1 MSVNQQFSQ
10 FMHERGL
17 HDAALSF
24 GVATSGGPDS
34 LCLALTAHEWAKV
47 HGATAIALTV
57 DHGLRPES
65 VTEAQQVHQWL
76 TAHGMPHHTLTW
88 SDPKPTTAIQESARN
103 ARYDLLLQACHA
115 HSLTHLLL
123 GHHSHDQ
130 RETFLMRLTSGSGPH
145 GLACMAPVSER
156 QGITLLRPFLNLNP
170 AMLKSDLSQKEQSW
184 IEDPSNQCHKHT
196 RIRFRKFL
204 EDEDFDPTPL
214 IKQLQEDRTHF
225 EQVVNNWCSENVES
239 QPDGSLR
246 LPHLHELSPAL
257 GKRILRH
264 LIQSLTHAPYPVSPL
279 QLDSLWQELI
289 SPTFMG
295 RTLGHCH
302 IRRSRKGL
310 QIKKECD
317 RKNKLLS
324 SLDKAKKTV

>member
-1 MSVNQQFSQ
+1 MSVKQEFTH

-34 LCLALTAHEWAKV
+34 LCLALTAHEWAKA
-47 HGATAIALTV
+47 HSATAIALTV

-65 VTEAQQVHQWL
+65 ATEAQQVHQWL
-76 TAHGMPHHTLTW
+76 TAHGIQHHTLTW
-88 SDPKPTTAIQESARN
+88 SGPKPKTAVQESARK
-103 ARYDLLLQACHA
+103 ARYDLLLQACCD

-123 GHHSHDQ
+123 GHHAHDQ

-145 GLACMAPVSER
+145 GLACMAPISER
-156 QGITLLRPFLNLNP
+156 EGITLLRPFLTLDP
-170 AMLKSDLSQKEQSW
+170 AILKSELSRRDQSW
-184 IEDPSNQCHKHT
+184 IDDPSNQNNKHT

-204 EDEDFDPTPL
+204 EDEDFDPSPL
-214 IKQLQEDRTHF
+214 IKQLQEDRTYF
-225 EQVVNNWCSENVES
+225 KDMVNNWCSEKVEP

-246 LPHLHELSPAL
+246 LPHIHELSPAF

-264 LIQSLTHAPYPVSPL
+264 LIQSLTQAPYPVSPL
-279 QLDSLWQELI
+279 QLDSLWQELQ
-289 SPTFMG
+289 SENFMG

-302 IRRSRKGL
+302 IRRSRGGL
-310 QIKKECD
+310 QIKKECE
-317 RKNKLLS
+317 RKNKLL
-324 SLDKAKKTV
+324 TPP